1 MRKKIENGV
10 KSKVLQHYSIYGF
23 AGHNCQKCLTLDDD
37 ETVEDLKNYIF
48 QYLGQCCG
56 VLVPTSALFPS
67 TRVIVNEAFEGDD

>member
-37 ETVEDLKNYIF
+37 ETVEDLKNYF
-48 QYLGQCCG
+48 
-56 VLVPTSALFPS
+56 S
-67 TRVIVNEAFEGDD
+67 TQGSVVAY